1 MTVAPSSGGILLAA
15 LACKYVHE
23 NAFAHLVNFLVFI
36 LHTAPT
42 LMLALPNVYE

>member
-23 NAFAHLVNFLVFI
+23 NAFAHLVNFLVLPFYI
-36 LHTAPT
+36 LLQP
-42 LMLALPNVYE
+42 

>member
-23 NAFAHLVNFLVFI
+23 NAFAHLVTRFLVLPFYI
-36 LHTAPT
+36 LLQP
-42 LMLALPNVYE
+42 